1 MVVELELVIKKLFV
15 VVVVVLNV
23 WSEYKLGILWFI
35 PVDVETDCW
44 IGVPYVLVNG
54 WYAARTGITSIK

>member
-35 PVDVETDCW
+35 PTDAETDCW
-44 IGVPYVLVNG
+44 IGVPYVLSNG
-54 WYAARTGITSIK
+54 